1 MQRYFVGK
9 PYHDGEWVSI
19 SGEDHHHIVR
29 VMRMQEGSELFV
41 VFPDQSSAI
50 GKIER
55 ISSDAIDVS
64 IVEWE
69 SDKKEMPI
77 SVTIASGLPKGDKLE
92 WILQKGTELGASGF
106 IPFKAERSIVKWDE
120 KKGKK
125 KVERWEKI
133 VKEAAEQSHRTLI
146 PDLSSPLTLKEL
158 LVKADGYDYKLVAYE
173 EESRAGERSN
183 LSNVLSEV
191 KPSQRVLILFG
202 PEGGLT
208 DSEVEVCKE
217 NGFIPCG
224 LGPRILRT
232 ETAPLYALSAISYQL
247 ELMR

>member
-1 MQRYFVGK
+1 MQRYFVEQ
-9 PYHDGEWVSI
+9 PYQDGEWISI

-29 VMRMQEGSELFV
+29 VMRMQEGNEIFV

-55 ISSDAIDVS
+55 ISSDAVDVS

-69 SDKKEMPI
+69 SDKKELPI

-173 EESRAGERSN
+173 EESRAGETSN

-191 KPSQRVLILFG
+191 KPSHRVLILFG

-217 NGFIPCG
+217 KGFIPCG